1 MLALVIVACVALYF
15 ALRSP
20 RDMEEQHGGTVDTP
34 AKRRA
39 LVAGT
44 FVYMCMLGALL
55 LGALWVVVNVVEVA
69 RL

>member
-1 MLALVIVACVALYF
+1 MLVLVIVACVALYF

-20 RDMEEQHGGTVDTP
+20 RDMEEQHGGAVDSP
-34 AKRRA
+34 AKRGA

-44 FVYMCMLGALL
+44 FVYVCVVGALL
-55 LGALWVVVNVVEVA
+55 LGALWVAVNVVEVA

>member
-1 MLALVIVACVALYF
+1 MLAWVIGACVARYF

-34 AKRRA
+34 AKRGA

-55 LGALWVVVNVVEVA
+55 LGALWVAVNVAEAVQP
-69 RL
+69 